1 MIERALIAA
10 VLALAAL
17 LGLQT
22 LRLSNERE
30 AHANTRTQAAEDRAA
45 YDRERTRVAIAFGK
59 SVTQALATQ
68 QELTTKAAKTQEK
81 YHETV
86 SHLAAARDDLLER
99 LRNAEAQARP
109 DACSH
114 RTWGSTLYAPPKLPP
129 LPAFDRKLLEGSF
142 LEELG
147 SGMFEP
153 ITGPTSYELLP
164 SPATGSTKTPRLRS
178 NQ

>member
-1 MIERALIAA
+1 MIERILIAA

-45 YDRERTRVAIAFGK
+45 YDRERARVAVAFGK

-68 QELTTKAAKTQEK
+68 QELMTKAAKIQEN
-81 YHETV
+81 YHATV
-86 SHLAAARDDLLER
+86 SDLAASRDDLLDR

-109 DACSH
+109 DAADVP
-114 RTWGSTLYAPPKLPP
+114 GSTEAAALAGVRSEAAGGLIPRRIGERDVRAHHRADLIR
-129 LPAFDRKLLEGSF
+129 AFAIACDRQYQDAQASLES
-142 LEELG
+142 
-147 SGMFEP
+147 M
-153 ITGPTSYELLP
+153 
-164 SPATGSTKTPRLRS
+164 K
-178 NQ
+178 